1 MIAKVLRDPFI
12 HFILLG
18 LLVFL
23 IADKE
28 FIFSSAAVSPKA
40 KIVIDEKIENLLV
53 LKFEA
58 NQSRSPNDLEL
69 QQLIDQYIREEVLV
83 REAMKLGLD
92 KNDHVI
98 RARLVE
104 LIDSIGLANNQVGNP
119 SEDQLRQL
127 AQHSPMRYST
137 GGSFSLEQIF
147 LGTEPSGELIS
158 NTKIAIENG
167 TTPASLSVNSKFA
180 FRLNNASKEAV
191 IGMFGGN
198 FLQVLMEAELGK
210 WAGPIKSPAGVHLVK
225 VVNRENPTIPPIEQ
239 IKELLASD
247 WLILQRRSL
256 LDKLY
261 QDYRS
266 NYEVH
271 KDSD

>member
-1 MIAKVLRDPFI
+1 MIAKVLRDPFT

-18 LLVFL
+18 LLVFI

-28 FIFSSAAVSPKA
+28 FVFSSATVSPKA
-40 KIVIDEKIENLLV
+40 KIIIDEKVENLLV

-83 REAMKLGLD
+83 REAIKLGLD

-104 LIDSIGLANNQVGNP
+104 LIDSIGLANNQVGDP
-119 SEDQLRQL
+119 SEAQLRQL

-191 IGMFGGN
+191 VGMFGGN
-198 FLQVLMEAELGK
+198 FLQALMEAELGK